1 MQAREYPR
9 RDPGRSNDIGFA
21 ALPQSDVYLKT
32 SYKDGQFPELP
43 WGTLDA

>member
-21 ALPQSDVYLKT
+21 ARQFGVYLKT